1 MLHANIV
8 VCVHWFSTPV
18 CSVSNARPPLCAF
31 ARREF
36 PAVAVVVMFVY
47 IAVMVRCY
55 GPFRVAKRPVLHGA
69 GACFALPNGL
79 FRAVACL
86 GFATIWPLGSSLNW
100 ASRNQL
106 FTQCLLGLACDGF
119 LFRKYSPLFETTCRY
134 NDFICIFAKDMLRP
148 CILKRA
154 RITHVFII
162 FAKSGRQNR
171 GCAILQGSDCMLTVS
186 RRAHTL
192 ETIG

>member
-1 MLHANIV
+1 MPILWF
-8 VCVHWFSTPV
+8 VCIGFPHRYAVFPM
-18 CSVSNARPPLCAF
+18 P
-31 ARREF
+31 ARRF
-36 PAVAVVVMFVY
+36 SLLPAASCRLSRLLSCLFTSRSWCAAMARFV
-47 IAVMVRCY
+47 
-55 GPFRVAKRPVLHGA
+55 
-69 GACFALPNGL
+69 LPNGL

-171 GCAILQGSDCMLTVS
+171 GCAILQGSDCMLTVC